1 MWLNCL
7 LYSRPTYHK
16 LKEFFYMIILPQ
28 IHFHLLISHEF
39 ISLLFNWQ
47 QPYTARHK
55 CRNKRNWISISFWK
69 LSFSVSAEFSLLF
82 LSGRLQ
88 CWIDFS
94 EQWQWQLY
102 MTLVAVTLFVV
113 PAVIISACYTIIV
126 STIWS
131 TSKQLTPDPN
141 RRQSRSEW
149 PQLSD
154 TITLLLGS
162 KLSPT
167 AEMSL

>member
-1 MWLNCL
+1 VYPLVAINL
-7 LYSRPTYHK
+7 
-16 LKEFFYMIILPQ
+16 
-28 IHFHLLISHEF
+28 
-39 ISLLFNWQ
+39 LLF
-47 QPYTARHK
+47 
-55 CRNKRNWISISFWK
+55 
-69 LSFSVSAEFSLLF
+69 SVNIELALIF

-141 RRQSRSEW
+141 RRQSRSE
-149 PQLSD
+149 
-154 TITLLLGS
+154 
-162 KLSPT
+162 
-167 AEMSL
+167 